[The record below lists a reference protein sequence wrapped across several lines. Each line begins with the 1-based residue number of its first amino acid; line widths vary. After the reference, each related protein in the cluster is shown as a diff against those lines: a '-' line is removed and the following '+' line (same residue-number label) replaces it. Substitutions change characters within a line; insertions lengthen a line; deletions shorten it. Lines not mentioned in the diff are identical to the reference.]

1 MNQGEAPEPVL
12 NVGSGRSSAAFSRII
27 AAITWSSSTLLPS
40 LIVPFSRTD
49 HTMSAVVQQ
58 GCPAGANAAIEA
70 LPALTA
76 AVRLT
81 AKSSSVG
88 CDARGQE
95 RFLATGPRPQYR

>member
-1 MNQGEAPEPVL
+1 MDQGEAPEPVL
-12 NVGSGRSSAAFSRII
+12 NVGSGRSSAAFLRMI
-27 AAITWSSSTLLPS
+27 AAITWSSSLLPS